1 VRVVTQLCVF
11 LRILFSLFFT
21 AALDSLSVIAVR
33 LPVIRLQQHEGLSL
47 LSPLA

>member
-21 AALDSLSVIAVR
+21 AALDSLSVIAVG
-33 LPVIRLQQHEGLSL
+33 LPVIRLQRHGVF
-47 LSPLA
+47 A